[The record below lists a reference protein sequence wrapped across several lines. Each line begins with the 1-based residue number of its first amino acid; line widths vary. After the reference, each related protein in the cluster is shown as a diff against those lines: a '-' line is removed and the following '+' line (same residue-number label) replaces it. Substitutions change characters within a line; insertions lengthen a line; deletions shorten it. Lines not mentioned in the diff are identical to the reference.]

1 MTGPLLTTLTNDA
14 VFRFYLGDVAVH
26 QQQFVQAEA
35 RYRAVLLSQPD
46 NALAMNNIAWLL
58 QKQSK
63 PGAMELAEKAN
74 AGR

>member
-1 MTGPLLTTLTNDA
+1 
-14 VFRFYLGDVAVH
+14 VH

-58 QKQSK
+58 QKQS
-63 PGAMELAEKAN
+63 
-74 AGR
+74 